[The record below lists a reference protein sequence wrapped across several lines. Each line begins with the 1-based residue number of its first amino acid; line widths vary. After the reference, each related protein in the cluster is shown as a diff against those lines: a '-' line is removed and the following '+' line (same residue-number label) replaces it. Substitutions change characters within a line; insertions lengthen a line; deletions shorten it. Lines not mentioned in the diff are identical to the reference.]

1 MIKIHCWT
9 FITKEC
15 FSFFALSEV
24 QIQKTQESPYDPTK
38 VAIQFVWARR
48 LIVFQIL
55 ILLPR
60 GQFLSMTW
68 CTSLMRRKSW
78 LMYTLVAVLLSTL
91 KLLQTSKGST
101 ENGKTLPDPVK
112 KPSASQM
119 KIPITVLLLISETL
133 ITFWTRTIY
142 GIRIQQLFW
151 HFTTLLMGC
160 NVQSVPSNNS
170 TT

>member
-1 MIKIHCWT
+1 MIT
-9 FITKEC
+9 FP
-15 FSFFALSEV
+15 FSHEGMYSYK
-24 QIQKTQESPYDPTK
+24 KTQDSPYDATK
-38 VAIQFVWARR
+38 IAVHFVWARR
-48 LIVFQIL
+48 LVVFQIM
-55 ILLPR
+55 IIISR
-60 GQFLSMTW
+60 RRFLSMTW
-68 CTSLMRRKSW
+68 CTLLMRRKSW
-78 LMYTLVAVLLSTL
+78 PMYILVAVLLFTL

-119 KIPITVLLLISETL
+119 KIPITVLLLISKTL